1 MTQQQTKISGKTLK
15 LKKQAGLTLVEV
27 VSSLTIAGL
36 VVGGALAM
44 FGSASST
51 QRANQ
56 MTADVAALGTG
67 IKSLYYSQGGYG
79 ASGTLLATTLVNAGK
94 VPTTLTV
101 TDTSGVKTLTHSMG
115 GTVIPAGNVSTF
127 TIALGSIPKEVC
139 VNMLTAPMAN
149 TTVSTTDAATNAS
162 GATLPVAPATAV
174 TNCTPGTG
182 KTSVTVTYTMS

>member
-1 MTQQQTKISGKTLK
+1 MTQQQTKTPSKTLK

-27 VSSLTIAGL
+27 VSSLTIVGL

-51 QRANQ
+51 QKANQ

-67 IKSLYYSQGGYG
+67 IKSLYYSQGSYG
-79 ASGTLLATTLVNAGK
+79 SALLATTLVTAGK
-94 VPTTLTV
+94 VPSTLIV

-115 GTVIPAGNVSTF
+115 GSVIPTGVGNTF
-127 TIALGSIPKEVC
+127 TIAVGSIPKEVC
-139 VNMLTAPMAN
+139 VNMLTAELTN
-149 TTVSTTDAATNAS
+149 TTVSTSDAATNAS
-162 GATLPVAPATAV
+162 GAPLPVPPATAV
-174 TNCTPGTG
+174 TNCTPATG